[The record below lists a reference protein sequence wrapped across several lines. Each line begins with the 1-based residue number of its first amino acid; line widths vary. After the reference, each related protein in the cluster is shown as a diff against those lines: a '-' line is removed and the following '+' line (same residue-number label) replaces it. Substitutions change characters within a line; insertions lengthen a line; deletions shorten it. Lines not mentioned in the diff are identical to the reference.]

1 MDLLT
6 LDLKKTLV
14 LIISISLF
22 SNLAGNSGIAGL
34 RTLVYTIN
42 EVIYDE
48 KNFNRNQDF
57 KRLR

>member
-22 SNLAGNSGIAGL
+22 SNLAGNSGIAAL
-34 RTLVYTIN
+34 RTRVYTIN